1 MKKLLSNQL
10 GGLNY
15 MKKFDINK
23 LTTQEK
29 IGQLIVAG
37 FHGTTVGPEIENLIR
52 EYKVGNIL
60 LFSRNIESAA
70 QLFKLNQDL
79 QKIAMET
86 FGIPLYITIDQ
97 EGGMVTRIFED
108 GTFFPGAMTI
118 AATNNVEYAYK
129 IGDLMG
135 KELIDLGINMDLA
148 PVLDVN
154 NNPKNPVIG
163 VRSFSDDPDKVAL
176 FGNANIRG
184 LQNHVVATAK
194 HFPGHG
200 DTHVDSH
207 LALPKVEKPLN
218 ELEKFEFK
226 PFKAAIN
233 DGLHAIM
240 SAHINFTHLT
250 EDGLPVTLSKRA
262 LTGLLREEMGFE
274 GLIITD
280 GIEMKAIHDNYGT
293 IEATLKT
300 VNAGANLVCICH
312 DLPYQIGASDRFN
325 KALET
330 GELTMDTLNERVA
343 RILTYKEKLTVDL
356 TRTYE
361 DVKENVESIESK
373 AFARQVVEEAVTL
386 IKGET
391 FKQHGKTLV
400 ISTNPQATSIADED
414 SHNSKLGRRIRE
426 AFANFEVIETKVKP
440 TEVEIADIVS
450 KASAF
455 DQIVYTSYNGN
466 VYQTQIQ
473 LIDALSALNKD
484 LHVLALRNPY
494 DLYYT
499 KNIKN
504 YVAFYEYTPN
514 SIEAV
519 VKYLK
524 GQLKPQ
530 GVSPIRYE

>member
-1 MKKLLSNQL
+1 
-10 GGLNY
+10 

-118 AATNNVEYAYK
+118 AAANNVEYAYK

-343 RILTYKEKLTVDL
+343 RILTYKEKLNVDL

-426 AFANFEVIETKVKP
+426 VFANFEVIETKVKP

>member
-1 MKKLLSNQL
+1 MR
-10 GGLNY
+10 
-15 MKKFDINK
+15 KFDINK

-37 FHGTTVGPEIENLIR
+37 FYGTTVTPEIENLIR

-60 LFSRNIESAA
+60 LFSRNVESAE

-79 QKIAMET
+79 QKIAMEEM
-86 FGIPLYITIDQ
+86 GIPLYITIDQ

-108 GTFFPGAMTI
+108 ATFFPGAMTI
-118 AATNNVEYAYK
+118 AATNNIDNAYK

-135 KELIDLGINMDLA
+135 KTLIDLGINMDLA

-163 VRSFSDDPDKVAL
+163 VRSFSDNPDKVAA
-176 FGNANIRG
+176 FGNAYIEG
-184 LQNHVVATAK
+184 LQNHIVATAK

-207 LALPKVEKPLN
+207 LALPKVEKPLS

-226 PFKAAIN
+226 PFKAAIKTGI
-233 DGLHAIM
+233 DAIM

-250 EDGLPVTLSKRA
+250 ENGLPVTLSKRA

-293 IEATLKT
+293 IEATLMT

-312 DLPYQIGASDRFN
+312 DLPYQIGASDRLN
-325 KALET
+325 QALKT
-330 GELTMDTLNERVA
+330 GELSMDTLNERVA
-343 RILTYKEKLTVDL
+343 RTLKYKEKLNVDL
-356 TRTYE
+356 TRSYA
-361 DVKENVESIESK
+361 DVKADVESESSK
-373 AFARQVVEEAVTL
+373 MFSSQVVEDAVTL
-386 IKGET
+386 IKGNP
-391 FKQHGKTLV
+391 FKLSGKTLV
-400 ISTNPQATSIADED
+400 ISTNPEATTIADED
-414 SHNSKLGRRIRE
+414 SHKSTLARRIRQAFKDITVLE
-426 AFANFEVIETKVKP
+426 ANVNPNEEQRKQL
-440 TEVEIADIVS
+440 VS
-450 KASAF
+450 KARDF

-466 VYQTQIQ
+466 VYQSQID
-473 LIDALSALNKD
+473 LIDSLSALNKD

-519 VKYLK
+519 VKYLE
-524 GQLKPQ
+524 GTLKPQ
-530 GVSPIRYE
+530 GVSPIVYE

>member
-1 MKKLLSNQL
+1 MGKYNI
-10 GGLNY
+10 
-15 MKKFDINK
+15 DK

-60 LFSRNIESAA
+60 LFSRNIESAS

-86 FGIPLYITIDQ
+86 FGIPMYITIDQ
-97 EGGMVTRIFED
+97 EGGMVTRIFND

-118 AATNNVEYAYK
+118 AATNNVDYAYQ

-163 VRSFSDDPDKVAL
+163 VRSFGDNPDQVAL
-176 FGNANIRG
+176 FGNANIKG

-207 LALPKVEKPLN
+207 LALPKVEKPLS

-226 PFKAAIN
+226 PFKAAI
-233 DGLHAIM
+233 DAGIDAIM
-240 SAHINFTHLT
+240 SAHINFTSLT
-250 EDGLPVTLSKRA
+250 ENGLPVTLSKRA
-262 LTGLLREEMGFE
+262 LTGLLREKMGFE

-293 IEATLKT
+293 IEATLMT

-325 KALET
+325 LALQT
-330 GELTMDTLNERVA
+330 GELSMDTLNERVA
-343 RILTYKEKLTVDL
+343 RVLKYKEKLNVDL
-356 TRTYE
+356 TRSYE
-361 DVKENVESIESK
+361 DVKANVESLESK
-373 AFARQVVEEAVTL
+373 AFASGVVEAAVTL
-386 IKGET
+386 IKGST
-391 FKQHGKTLV
+391 FKQKGKTLV
-400 ISTNPQATSIADED
+400 ISTNPQATTIADED
-414 SHNSKLGRRIRE
+414 SHNSKLSIRLKSE
-426 AFANFEVIETKVKP
+426 MPTLTVIESKVRP
-440 TEVEIADIVS
+440 SSDEIAQIVS
-450 KASAF
+450 KAKAF
-455 DQIVYTSYNGN
+455 DQVVYTSYNGN
-466 VYQTQIQ
+466 VYQSQIE
-473 LIDALSALNKD
+473 LIDALSALEKD
-484 LHVLALRNPY
+484 LHILALRNPY

-499 KNIKN
+499 QNIKN

-524 GQLKPQ
+524 GALKPQ